1 GHARDTAPVGA
12 GHARDSFALGLLLIG
27 RRHARDMNS
36 WLHNLPHFV
45 RGKNRCTLR
54 IHPSDADARGL
65 QDGAEA
71 RIRSAAAER
80 VVTIEISDELMP
92 GVVSLPHGFGH
103 RYTGTGQ
110 PVASAHA
117 GVSCNDLVGDALD
130 LPSGTSVVNGVPVEV
145 EALPA

>member
-1 GHARDTAPVGA
+1 MNNNPSAELYD
-12 GHARDSFALGLLLIG
+12 LLVIG
-27 RRHARDMNS
+27 GGINGCGIA
-36 WLHNLPHFV
+36 
-45 RGKNRCTLR
+45 
-54 IHPSDADARGL
+54 ADAASRGL
-65 QDGAEA
+65 TDGNSA

-80 VVTIEISDELMP
+80 IVTVEVSDEMMP

-103 RYTGTGQ
+103 RYPNTGQ

>member
-1 GHARDTAPVGA
+1 
-12 GHARDSFALGLLLIG
+12 
-27 RRHARDMNS
+27 MNS
-36 WLHNLPHFV
+36 WLHNLPNFV
-45 RGKNRCTLR
+45 RGKERCTLK
-54 IHPSDADARGL
+54 IHPTDAASRGL
-65 QDGAEA
+65 TDGNSAC
-71 RIRSAAAER
+71 IRSAAAER
-80 VVTIEISDELMP
+80 IVTVELSDEMMP

-103 RYTGTGQ
+103 RYPGTGQ

>member
-1 GHARDTAPVGA
+1 
-12 GHARDSFALGLLLIG
+12 
-27 RRHARDMNS
+27 MNS
-36 WLHNLPHFV
+36 WLHNLPNFV
-45 RGKNRCTLR
+45 RGKDRCTLK
-54 IHPSDADARGL
+54 IHPADAASRGL
-65 QDGAEA
+65 TDGNSA

-80 VVTIEISDELMP
+80 IVTVEVSDEMMP

-103 RYTGTGQ
+103 RYPGTGQ